1 MKKVFRLMLITVAT
15 LFAASCT
22 STDNDFDVS
31 GNISILARFLQGGLL
46 PTVFSLRLPYYNHNK
61 TPYHTLSQHLRL
73 WSYIYTSTKKISSIW
88 FCGWCF
94 FWHPSQVSMYA
105 PIWRMTAVLFPSTGL
120 SFCMCGRYTSPTSS
134 FFSPITPFWLHCL
147 YISKRNYSI

>member
-1 MKKVFRLMLITVAT
+1 MLITVAT

-73 WSYIYTSTKKISSIW
+73 
-88 FCGWCF
+88 
-94 FWHPSQVSMYA
+94 
-105 PIWRMTAVLFPSTGL
+105 
-120 SFCMCGRYTSPTSS
+120 
-134 FFSPITPFWLHCL
+134 
-147 YISKRNYSI
+147 